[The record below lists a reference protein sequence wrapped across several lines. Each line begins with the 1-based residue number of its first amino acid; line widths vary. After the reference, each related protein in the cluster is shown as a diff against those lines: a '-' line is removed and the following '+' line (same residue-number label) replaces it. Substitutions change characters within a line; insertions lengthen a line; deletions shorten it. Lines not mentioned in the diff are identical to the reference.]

1 MSQLIKFI
9 NLNTLMGA
17 SLVYLDRPNTKKE
30 TLSGVF
36 QPTQTQI
43 GYRYSCSAMQGWRLN
58 MVSFLRS
65 KNLRRKVTIIGI
77 MNLLIAHF
85 QQYYKNTNLSFSK
98 YRKMHILP
106 TQTLSLMQDFSLFLM
121 VMVDLSAQSFVRSSS
136 RPS

>member
-1 MSQLIKFI
+1 
-9 NLNTLMGA
+9 MGA

-85 QQYYKNTNLSFSK
+85 
-98 YRKMHILP
+98 
-106 TQTLSLMQDFSLFLM
+106 
-121 VMVDLSAQSFVRSSS
+121 
-136 RPS
+136 